1 MKTKRWKRVISSIMA
16 VMMCCTAFPG
26 TAYAAKQ
33 DLDQMVEGSFTVDG
47 CGKLK
52 ITDINGEEYM
62 VETGQTLTLESVP
75 GNTLRTE
82 AIPEDGFLVKRYTV
96 SHTNEEV
103 ELEENLDILNAESSY
118 RRDITVSDP
127 FTVQV
132 DFENKET
139 ERQNEVK
146 EENATEQ
153 TIKEEETVEEKQD
166 DITEESKEK
175 WIDLMALPELGTDIG
190 NQSLGET
197 LGTAEIV
204 DENTPS
210 LLASEGSICTIVKGV
225 EIPYMSWSTHMF
237 TVNSETGSYP
247 AYCMEPH
254 KSSPSGPATVSILD
268 NDTIKALLLCAY
280 EGPYPM
286 LSPDALVELGVP
298 LEEAKKSI
306 YCITHACVSY
316 VYCGSLQGVDPGP
329 AQDYV
334 NHIKTVQKWASEHP
348 DIMEQYTAYAAYSG
362 NKQDMCWLE
371 KTGVP
376 KGNISMQKVSSNPT
390 MTEGNGCYSLEGAVY
405 GVYDKDSNLITQM
418 TTNAEGK
425 AVSESIPYGTYWL
438 KEIEAPEGFALNPN
452 WSEAITLNAESA
464 VVTVTDIPQN
474 DPINVVLRKRDAD
487 TAEDNSQGSASLQN
501 AEFTVKYYKGY
512 YDSDPKAQG
521 IEAARSWV
529 LKTDEQGICKL
540 LDSYKVSGDAFYK
553 DSNGYETFPLGT
565 VTIQETKAPSGYLID
580 SQIFVRQIKGGGTIE
595 PVDVYNEVIVSEK
608 VIRGGVSIE
617 KWDFETKKK
626 VPQGSATLA
635 GAEFTITNQSAKAVI
650 VDGKSYEKG
659 KEIMTIKTDEEG
671 IASTKNDVLPY
682 GEYQISETK
691 APDGYLPEGENLTQ
705 NFSIR
710 KNRELV
716 ELNTE
721 KTAAQNK
728 VIRGGVKIEKW
739 DYELH
744 EKVPQGS
751 ATLEGAEF
759 TITNQS
765 KQPVIVEG
773 VSYPVGAVIMT
784 LVTDQEGVALTKN
797 NILPYGEY
805 QISETKAPVGYLPE
819 GENLTQK
826 FSIRENGKIVELNTE
841 DTAAQNQVKRGD
853 LQLVKAEDGTLHR
866 MAHVKFTITSK
877 TTGESHP
884 FVTDENGYYSTSS
897 SWNPHTQNTNRGEAS
912 EDGIWFGTSKPNDEH
927 GALIYDTYTIEE
939 QECEANKGHKLI
951 KFDVVIKRDNV
962 TVDLGTITDDLLPVV
977 SIHTTASVK
986 DTMGNDAYAV
996 DNVTIAD
1003 EVFYSNLTPGEE
1015 YTLKGMLMDKSTG
1028 KALLIEGKE
1037 ITSEKTF
1044 TASKETGTISVEF
1057 TFDARGLEG
1066 KEIVVFEK
1074 LYWKEAEIAA
1084 HEDIEDEDQTILFH
1098 NPEIKTTAYDKETSD
1113 HYSYAV
1119 DQVTI
1124 IDKVSHQDLIPGK
1137 EYTIKGTLMDK
1148 ETGETL
1154 LIGGKPVTAEKTF
1167 IAGKKDGSVEL
1178 EFTFDASG
1186 LKGKETVVFEKLFYE
1201 EKEIAVHEDLDD
1213 KNQTVKFQN
1222 PEIKTTASDKT
1233 TGTNE
1238 GIAQKE
1244 VTIVDKVEY
1253 NNLIPGKEYTVKG
1266 ILMDKET
1273 GKPLLIGGKKVT
1285 AEKTFTAKSEA
1296 GSIELEFTFDG
1307 STLGEKEI
1315 VVFEKL
1321 FYNGREIAA
1330 HEDIEDIGQT
1340 VTLHKEKTVTITS
1353 KKPGTTTSTSKPV
1366 KTGDASQIAL
1376 YVGLAVL
1383 AMAGILVSVILKKRK
1398 KPDIKRLPCKKEKK
1412 RKVKSEEFC

>member
-26 TAYAAKQ
+26 TAYAAKK
-33 DLDQMVEGSFTVDG
+33 DMDQMVEGSFTVDG

-82 AIPEDGFLVKRYTV
+82 AIPEDGSLVKRYTV

-153 TIKEEETVEEKQD
+153 TIKEEETLEEKQD
-166 DITEESKEK
+166 DIAEESKEK

-362 NKQDMCWLE
+362 NQQDMCWLE

-452 WSEAITLNAESA
+452 WSEAITLIAESA

-540 LDSYKVSGDAFYK
+540 LDSYKVSGDDFYK

-580 SQIFVRQIKGGGTIE
+580 SQIFVRQIKGEGTIE

-617 KWDFETKKK
+617 KWDFETKNK

-659 KEIMTIKTDEEG
+659 KEIMTIKSDEEG

-710 KNRELV
+710 KNGELV

-765 KQPVIVEG
+765 KQPVIVDG

-1074 LYWKEAEIAA
+1074 LYWKEAEIAS

-1098 NPEIKTTAYDKETSD
+1098 SPEIKTTAYDKETGD

-1124 IDKVSHQDLIPGK
+1124 IDKVSYQDLIPGK
-1137 EYTIKGTLMDK
+1137 EYTVKGTLMDK

-1154 LIGGKPVTAEKTF
+1154 LIGGKPVTAEKAF

-1244 VTIVDKVEY
+1244 VTIVDKVES
-1253 NNLIPGKEYTVKG
+1253 NNLIPDKEYTVKG

-1273 GKPLLIGGKKVT
+1273 GKPLLIDGKKVT

-1330 HEDIEDIGQT
+1330 HEDIEDMGQT

-1376 YVGLAVL
+1376 LYVGLAVL

-1398 KPDIKRLPCKKEKK
+1398 KPDIKRLPCKKEK
-1412 RKVKSEEFC
+1412 

>member
-26 TAYAAKQ
+26 TAYAAKK
-33 DLDQMVEGSFTVDG
+33 DMDQMVEGSFTVDG

-82 AIPEDGFLVKRYTV
+82 AIPEDGSLVKRYTV

-132 DFENKET
+132 NFENKET

-153 TIKEEETVEEKQD
+153 TIKEKETLEEKQD
-166 DITEESKEK
+166 DIAEESKEK

-362 NKQDMCWLE
+362 NQQDMCWLE

-540 LDSYKVSGDAFYK
+540 LDSYKVSGDDFYK

-580 SQIFVRQIKGGGTIE
+580 SQIFVRQIKGEGTIE

-617 KWDFETKKK
+617 KWDFETKNK

-635 GAEFTITNQSAKAVI
+635 GAEFAITNQSAKAVI

-659 KEIMTIKTDEEG
+659 KEIMTIKSDEEG
-671 IASTKNDVLPY
+671 IASTKNAVLPY

-710 KNRELV
+710 KNGELV

-765 KQPVIVEG
+765 KQPVIVDG
-773 VSYPVGAVIMT
+773 VSYPVGAIIMT

-1074 LYWKEAEIAA
+1074 LYWKEAEIAS

-1098 NPEIKTTAYDKETSD
+1098 SPEIKTTAYDKETGD

-1124 IDKVSHQDLIPGK
+1124 IDKVSYQDLIPGK
-1137 EYTIKGTLMDK
+1137 EYTVKGTLMDK

-1222 PEIKTTASDKT
+1222 PEIKTIASDKT

-1244 VTIVDKVEY
+1244 VTIVDKVES

-1273 GKPLLIGGKKVT
+1273 GKPLLIDGKKVT

-1330 HEDIEDIGQT
+1330 HEDIEDMGQT

-1376 YVGLAVL
+1376 LYVGLAVL

-1398 KPDIKRLPCKKEKK
+1398 KPDIKRLSCKKEK
-1412 RKVKSEEFC
+1412 

>member
-26 TAYAAKQ
+26 TAYAAKK
-33 DLDQMVEGSFTVDG
+33 DMNQMVEGSFTVDG

-82 AIPEDGFLVKRYTV
+82 AIPEDGSLVKRYTV

-153 TIKEEETVEEKQD
+153 TIKEEETLEEKQD
-166 DITEESKEK
+166 DIAEESKEK

-286 LSPDALVELGVP
+286 VSPDALVELGVP

-362 NKQDMCWLE
+362 NQQDMCWLE

-464 VVTVTDIPQN
+464 VVAVTDIPQN

-540 LDSYKVSGDAFYK
+540 LDSYKVSGDDFYK

-580 SQIFVRQIKGGGTIE
+580 SQIFVRQIKGEGTIE

-617 KWDFETKKK
+617 KWDFETKNK

-659 KEIMTIKTDEEG
+659 KEIMTIKTGEEG

-691 APDGYLPEGENLTQ
+691 APDGYLPAGENLTQ

-710 KNRELV
+710 KNGELV

-805 QISETKAPVGYLPE
+805 EISETKAPVGYLPE

-1098 NPEIKTTAYDKETSD
+1098 NPEIKTTAYDKETGD

-1137 EYTIKGTLMDK
+1137 EYTVKGTLMDK

-1273 GKPLLIGGKKVT
+1273 GKPLLIDGKKVT
-1285 AEKTFTAKSEA
+1285 TEKTFTAKSEA

-1330 HEDIEDIGQT
+1330 HEDIEDMGQT

-1398 KPDIKRLPCKKEKK
+1398 KPDIKRLPCKKEK
-1412 RKVKSEEFC
+1412 

>member
-26 TAYAAKQ
+26 TAYAAKK
-33 DLDQMVEGSFTVDG
+33 DMNQMVEGSFTVDG

-82 AIPEDGFLVKRYTV
+82 AIPEDGSLVKRYTV

-153 TIKEEETVEEKQD
+153 TIKEEETLEEKQD
-166 DITEESKEK
+166 DIAEESKEK

-204 DENTPS
+204 DENMPS

-362 NKQDMCWLE
+362 NQQDMCWLE

-540 LDSYKVSGDAFYK
+540 LDSYKVSGDDFYK

-580 SQIFVRQIKGGGTIE
+580 SQIFVRQIKGEGTIE

-617 KWDFETKKK
+617 KWDFETKNK

-659 KEIMTIKTDEEG
+659 KEIMTIKTGEEG

-691 APDGYLPEGENLTQ
+691 APDGYLPAGENLTQ

-710 KNRELV
+710 KNGELV

-805 QISETKAPVGYLPE
+805 EISETKAPVGYLPE

-897 SWNPHTQNTNRGEAS
+897 FWNPHTQNTNRGEAS

-1098 NPEIKTTAYDKETSD
+1098 NPEIKTTAYDKETGD

-1137 EYTIKGTLMDK
+1137 EYTVKGTLMDK

-1273 GKPLLIGGKKVT
+1273 GKPLLIDCKKVT
-1285 AEKTFTAKSEA
+1285 TEKTFTAKSEA

-1330 HEDIEDIGQT
+1330 HEDIEDMGQT

-1398 KPDIKRLPCKKEKK
+1398 KPDIKRLPCKKEK
-1412 RKVKSEEFC
+1412 

>member
-16 VMMCCTAFPG
+16 VMMCCTVFPG
-26 TAYAAKQ
+26 TAYAAKK
-33 DLDQMVEGSFTVDG
+33 DMDEMVEGSFTVDG

-82 AIPEDGFLVKRYTV
+82 AIPEDGSLVKRYTV

-153 TIKEEETVEEKQD
+153 TIKEEETLEEKQD
-166 DITEESKEK
+166 DIAEESKEK

-362 NKQDMCWLE
+362 NQQDMCWLE

-540 LDSYKVSGDAFYK
+540 LDSYKVSGDDFYK

-580 SQIFVRQIKGGGTIE
+580 SQIFVRQIKGEGTIE

-617 KWDFETKKK
+617 KWDFETKNK

-659 KEIMTIKTDEEG
+659 KKIMTIKSDEEG
-671 IASTKNDVLPY
+671 IASIKNAVLPY

-710 KNRELV
+710 KNGELV

-765 KQPVIVEG
+765 KQPVIVDG

-1074 LYWKEAEIAA
+1074 LYWKEAEIAS

-1098 NPEIKTTAYDKETSD
+1098 NPEIKTTAYDKETGD

-1137 EYTIKGTLMDK
+1137 EYTVKGTLMDK

-1273 GKPLLIGGKKVT
+1273 GKPLLIDGKKVT
-1285 AEKTFTAKSEA
+1285 TEKTFTAKSEA

-1330 HEDIEDIGQT
+1330 HEDIEDMGQT

-1398 KPDIKRLPCKKEKK
+1398 KPDIKRLPCKKEK
-1412 RKVKSEEFC
+1412 

>member
-26 TAYAAKQ
+26 TAYAAKK
-33 DLDQMVEGSFTVDG
+33 DMDQMVEGSFTVDG

-82 AIPEDGFLVKRYTV
+82 AIPEDGSLVKRYTV

-153 TIKEEETVEEKQD
+153 TIKEEETLEEKQD
-166 DITEESKEK
+166 DIAEESKEK

-362 NKQDMCWLE
+362 NQQDMCWLE

-540 LDSYKVSGDAFYK
+540 LDSYKVSGDDFYK

-580 SQIFVRQIKGGGTIE
+580 SQIFVRQIKGEGTIE

-617 KWDFETKKK
+617 KWDFETKNK

-659 KEIMTIKTDEEG
+659 KEIMTIKSDEEG

-710 KNRELV
+710 KNGELV

-721 KTAAQNK
+721 KTATQNK

-765 KQPVIVEG
+765 KQPVIVDG

-1074 LYWKEAEIAA
+1074 LYWKEAEIAS

-1098 NPEIKTTAYDKETSD
+1098 SPEIKTTAYDKETGD

-1124 IDKVSHQDLIPGK
+1124 IDKVSYQDLIPGK
-1137 EYTIKGTLMDK
+1137 EYTVKGTLMDK

-1244 VTIVDKVEY
+1244 VTIVDKVES

-1273 GKPLLIGGKKVT
+1273 GKPLLIDGKKVT

-1330 HEDIEDIGQT
+1330 HEDIEDMGQT

-1376 YVGLAVL
+1376 LYVGLAVL

-1398 KPDIKRLPCKKEKK
+1398 KPDIKRLPCKKEK
-1412 RKVKSEEFC
+1412 

>member
-26 TAYAAKQ
+26 TAYAAKK
-33 DLDQMVEGSFTVDG
+33 DMDQMVEGSFTVDG

-75 GNTLRTE
+75 ENTLRTE
-82 AIPEDGFLVKRYTV
+82 AIPEDGSLVKRYTV

-153 TIKEEETVEEKQD
+153 TVKEEETLEEKQD
-166 DITEESKEK
+166 DIAEESKEK

-362 NKQDMCWLE
+362 NQQDMCWLE

-540 LDSYKVSGDAFYK
+540 LDSYKVSGDDFYK

-580 SQIFVRQIKGGGTIE
+580 SQIFVRQIKGEGTIE

-617 KWDFETKKK
+617 KWDFETKNK
-626 VPQGSATLA
+626 VPQGSATLD

-659 KEIMTIKTDEEG
+659 KEIMTIKSDEEG
-671 IASTKNDVLPY
+671 IASIKNAVLPY

-710 KNRELV
+710 KNGELV

-728 VIRGGVKIEKW
+728 IIRGGVKIEKW

-765 KQPVIVEG
+765 KQPVIVDG

-1074 LYWKEAEIAA
+1074 LYWKEAEIAS

-1098 NPEIKTTAYDKETSD
+1098 SPEIKTTAYDKETGD

-1137 EYTIKGTLMDK
+1137 EYTVKGTLMDK

-1273 GKPLLIGGKKVT
+1273 GKPLLIDGKKVT

-1330 HEDIEDIGQT
+1330 HEDIEDMGQT

-1398 KPDIKRLPCKKEKK
+1398 KPDIKRLPCKKEK
-1412 RKVKSEEFC
+1412 

>member
-16 VMMCCTAFPG
+16 VMMCCTACPG

-153 TIKEEETVEEKQD
+153 TIKEEETLEEKQD

-1137 EYTIKGTLMDK
+1137 EYTVKGTLMDK

-1273 GKPLLIGGKKVT
+1273 GKPLLIDGKKVT

-1330 HEDIEDIGQT
+1330 HEDIEDMGQT

-1398 KPDIKRLPCKKEKK
+1398 KPDIKRLSCKKEK
-1412 RKVKSEEFC
+1412 

>member
-26 TAYAAKQ
+26 TAYAAKK
-33 DLDQMVEGSFTVDG
+33 DMDQMVEGSFTVDG

-82 AIPEDGFLVKRYTV
+82 AIPEDGSLVKRYTV

-132 DFENKET
+132 NFENKET

-153 TIKEEETVEEKQD
+153 TIKEKETLEEKQD
-166 DITEESKEK
+166 DIAEESKEK

-362 NKQDMCWLE
+362 NQQDMCWLE

-540 LDSYKVSGDAFYK
+540 LDSYKVSGDDFYK

-580 SQIFVRQIKGGGTIE
+580 SQIFVRQIKGEGTIE

-617 KWDFETKKK
+617 KWDFETKNK

-659 KEIMTIKTDEEG
+659 KEIMTIKSDEEG
-671 IASTKNDVLPY
+671 IASTKNAVLPY

-710 KNRELV
+710 KNGELV

-765 KQPVIVEG
+765 KQPVIVDG

-784 LVTDQEGVALTKN
+784 LVTDQEGVVLTKN

-826 FSIRENGKIVELNTE
+826 FSIRENGKIVELDTE

-1074 LYWKEAEIAA
+1074 LYWKEAEIAS

-1098 NPEIKTTAYDKETSD
+1098 SPEIKTTAYDKETGD

-1124 IDKVSHQDLIPGK
+1124 IDKVSYQDLIPGK
-1137 EYTIKGTLMDK
+1137 EYTVKGTLMDK

-1244 VTIVDKVEY
+1244 VTIVDKVES

-1273 GKPLLIGGKKVT
+1273 GKPLLIDGKKVT

-1330 HEDIEDIGQT
+1330 HEDIEDMGQT

-1398 KPDIKRLPCKKEKK
+1398 KPDIKRLPCKKEK
-1412 RKVKSEEFC
+1412 

>member
-26 TAYAAKQ
+26 TAYAAKK
-33 DLDQMVEGSFTVDG
+33 DMNQMVEGSFTVDG

-82 AIPEDGFLVKRYTV
+82 AIPEDGSLVKRYTV

-153 TIKEEETVEEKQD
+153 TIKEEETLEEKQD
-166 DITEESKEK
+166 DIAEESKEK

-362 NKQDMCWLE
+362 NQQDMCWLE

-540 LDSYKVSGDAFYK
+540 LDSYKVSGDDFYK

-580 SQIFVRQIKGGGTIE
+580 SQIFVRQIKGEGTIE

-617 KWDFETKKK
+617 KWDFETKNK

-659 KEIMTIKTDEEG
+659 KEIMTIKTGEEG

-691 APDGYLPEGENLTQ
+691 APDGYLPVGENLTQ

-710 KNRELV
+710 KNGELV

-805 QISETKAPVGYLPE
+805 EISETKAPVGYLPE

-1098 NPEIKTTAYDKETSD
+1098 NPEIKTTAYDKETGD

-1137 EYTIKGTLMDK
+1137 EYTVKGTLMDK

-1273 GKPLLIGGKKVT
+1273 GKPLLIDGKKVT
-1285 AEKTFTAKSEA
+1285 TEKTFTAKSEA

-1330 HEDIEDIGQT
+1330 HEDIEDMGQT

-1398 KPDIKRLPCKKEKK
+1398 KPDIKRLPCKKEK
-1412 RKVKSEEFC
+1412 

>member
-26 TAYAAKQ
+26 TAYAAKK
-33 DLDQMVEGSFTVDG
+33 DMDQMVEGSFTVDG

-75 GNTLRTE
+75 ENTLRTE
-82 AIPEDGFLVKRYTV
+82 AIPEDGSLVKRYTV

-153 TIKEEETVEEKQD
+153 TVKEEETLEEKQD
-166 DITEESKEK
+166 DIAEESKEK

-362 NKQDMCWLE
+362 NQQDMCWLE

-540 LDSYKVSGDAFYK
+540 LDSYKVSGDDFYK

-580 SQIFVRQIKGGGTIE
+580 SQIFVRQIKGEGTIE

-617 KWDFETKKK
+617 KWDFETKNK

-659 KEIMTIKTDEEG
+659 KEIMTIKSDEEG
-671 IASTKNDVLPY
+671 IASIKNAVLPY

-710 KNRELV
+710 KNGELV

-765 KQPVIVEG
+765 KQPVIVDG

-1074 LYWKEAEIAA
+1074 LYWKEAEIAS

-1098 NPEIKTTAYDKETSD
+1098 SPEIKTTAYDKETGD

-1124 IDKVSHQDLIPGK
+1124 IDKVSYQDLIPGK
-1137 EYTIKGTLMDK
+1137 EYTVKGTLMDK

-1233 TGTNE
+1233 IGTNE

-1273 GKPLLIGGKKVT
+1273 GKPLLIDGKKVT

-1330 HEDIEDIGQT
+1330 HEDIEDMGQT

-1398 KPDIKRLPCKKEKK
+1398 KPDIKRLPCKKEK
-1412 RKVKSEEFC
+1412 

>member
-16 VMMCCTAFPG
+16 VMMCCTSFPG
-26 TAYAAKQ
+26 TAYAAKK
-33 DLDQMVEGSFTVDG
+33 DMNQMVEGSFTVDG

-82 AIPEDGFLVKRYTV
+82 AIPEDGSLVKRYTV

-153 TIKEEETVEEKQD
+153 TIKEEETLEEKQD
-166 DITEESKEK
+166 DIAEESKEK

-362 NKQDMCWLE
+362 NQQDMCWLE

-540 LDSYKVSGDAFYK
+540 LDSYKVSGDDFYK

-580 SQIFVRQIKGGGTIE
+580 SQIFVRQIKGEGTIE

-617 KWDFETKKK
+617 KWDFETKNK

-659 KEIMTIKTDEEG
+659 KEIMTIKTGEEG

-691 APDGYLPEGENLTQ
+691 APDGYLPAGENLTQ

-710 KNRELV
+710 KNGELV

-805 QISETKAPVGYLPE
+805 EISETKAPVGYLPE

-1098 NPEIKTTAYDKETSD
+1098 NPEIKTTAYDKETGD

-1137 EYTIKGTLMDK
+1137 EYTVKGTLMDK

-1273 GKPLLIGGKKVT
+1273 GKPLLIDGKKVT
-1285 AEKTFTAKSEA
+1285 TEKTFTAKSEA

-1330 HEDIEDIGQT
+1330 HEDIEDMGQT

-1398 KPDIKRLPCKKEKK
+1398 KPDIKRLPCKKEK
-1412 RKVKSEEFC
+1412 

>member
-16 VMMCCTAFPG
+16 AMMCCTAFPG

-33 DLDQMVEGSFTVDG
+33 DMDQMVEGSFTVDG

-52 ITDINGEEYM
+52 ITDINGEEYV

-82 AIPEDGFLVKRYTV
+82 AIPEDGSLVKRYTV

-153 TIKEEETVEEKQD
+153 TIKEEETLEEKQD
-166 DITEESKEK
+166 EIAEESKEK

-190 NQSLGET
+190 NQSLGDA
-197 LGTAEIV
+197 LGTVEIV

-210 LLASEGSICTIVKGV
+210 FLASEGSICTIVKGV

-254 KSSPSGPATVSILD
+254 KSSPSGPATVSILE

-298 LEEAKKSI
+298 LEEAKKAI

-334 NHIKTVQKWASEHP
+334 NHIKTVQKWASENP

-362 NKQDMCWLE
+362 NQQDMCWLE

-425 AVSESIPYGTYWL
+425 AVSESIPYGTYWV
-438 KEIEAPEGFALNPN
+438 KEMEAPKGFALNPN
-452 WSEAITLNAESA
+452 WSEAITLNMESVA
-464 VVTVTDIPQN
+464 ITVADIPQN
-474 DPINVVLRKRDAD
+474 DPINVVLRKQDAD
-487 TAEDNSQGSASLQN
+487 AADNSSQGSASLQG

-540 LDSYKVSGDAFYK
+540 LDSYKVSGDDFYK

-580 SQIFVRQIKGGGTIE
+580 SQIFVRLIKGEGTIE

-617 KWDFETKKK
+617 KWDFETKNK

-671 IASTKNDVLPY
+671 IASTKNNVLPY

-710 KNRELV
+710 KNGELV
-716 ELNTE
+716 EMNTE

-765 KQPVIVEG
+765 KQPVIVDG

-897 SWNPHTQNTNRGEAS
+897 SWNPHTQNTNRGEDS

-962 TVDLGTITDDLLPVV
+962 TVDLGTITDALLPVV
-977 SIHTTASVK
+977 SIHTTASAK

-996 DNVTIAD
+996 DNVTITD

-1028 KALLIEGKE
+1028 KAFLIEGKE

-1074 LYWKEAEIAA
+1074 LYWKEAEIAS

-1098 NPEIKTTAYDKETSD
+1098 NPEIKTTAYDKETDD

-1124 IDKVSHQDLIPGK
+1124 IDKVSYQNLIPGK
-1137 EYTIKGTLMDK
+1137 EYTVKGTLMDK

-1167 IAGKKDGSVEL
+1167 LAGKKDGSVEL

-1273 GKPLLIGGKKVT
+1273 GKPLLIDGKKVT

-1330 HEDIEDIGQT
+1330 HEDIEDMGQT

-1398 KPDIKRLPCKKEKK
+1398 KPDIKRLPCKKEK
-1412 RKVKSEEFC
+1412 

>member
-26 TAYAAKQ
+26 TAYAAKK
-33 DLDQMVEGSFTVDG
+33 DMNQMVEGSFTVDG

-82 AIPEDGFLVKRYTV
+82 AIPEDGSLVKRYTV

-153 TIKEEETVEEKQD
+153 TIKEEETLEEKQD
-166 DITEESKEK
+166 DIAEESKEK

-362 NKQDMCWLE
+362 NQQDMCWLE

-512 YDSDPKAQG
+512 YDSEPKAQG

-540 LDSYKVSGDAFYK
+540 LDSYKVSGDDFYK

-580 SQIFVRQIKGGGTIE
+580 SQIFVRQIKGEGTIE

-617 KWDFETKKK
+617 KWDFETKNK

-659 KEIMTIKTDEEG
+659 KEIMTIKTGEEG

-691 APDGYLPEGENLTQ
+691 APDGYLPAGENLTQ

-710 KNRELV
+710 KNGELV

-805 QISETKAPVGYLPE
+805 EISETKAPVGYLPE

-1098 NPEIKTTAYDKETSD
+1098 NPEIKTTAYDKETGD

-1137 EYTIKGTLMDK
+1137 EYTVKGTLMDK

-1273 GKPLLIGGKKVT
+1273 GKPLLIDGKKVT
-1285 AEKTFTAKSEA
+1285 TEKTFTAKSEA

-1330 HEDIEDIGQT
+1330 HEDIEDMGQT

-1398 KPDIKRLPCKKEKK
+1398 KPDIKRLPCKKEK
-1412 RKVKSEEFC
+1412 

>member
-26 TAYAAKQ
+26 TAYAAKK
-33 DLDQMVEGSFTVDG
+33 DMDQMVEGSFTVDG

-82 AIPEDGFLVKRYTV
+82 AIPEDGSLVKRYTV

-132 DFENKET
+132 NFENKET

-153 TIKEEETVEEKQD
+153 TIKEKETLEEKQD
-166 DITEESKEK
+166 DIAEESKEK

-362 NKQDMCWLE
+362 NQQDMCWLE

-540 LDSYKVSGDAFYK
+540 LDSYKVSGDDFYK

-580 SQIFVRQIKGGGTIE
+580 SQIFVRQIKGEGTIE

-617 KWDFETKKK
+617 KWDFETKNK

-659 KEIMTIKTDEEG
+659 KEIMTIKSDEEG
-671 IASTKNDVLPY
+671 IASTKNAVLPY

-710 KNRELV
+710 KNGELV

-765 KQPVIVEG
+765 KQPVIVDG

-1074 LYWKEAEIAA
+1074 LYWKEAEIAS

-1098 NPEIKTTAYDKETSD
+1098 SPEIKTTAYDKETGD

-1124 IDKVSHQDLIPGK
+1124 IDKVSYQDLIPGK
-1137 EYTIKGTLMDK
+1137 EYTVKGTLMDK

-1273 GKPLLIGGKKVT
+1273 GKPLLIDGKKVT

-1330 HEDIEDIGQT
+1330 HEDIEHMGQT
-1340 VTLHKEKTVTITS
+1340 VTLNKEKTVTITS

-1398 KPDIKRLPCKKEKK
+1398 KPDIKRLSCKKEK
-1412 RKVKSEEFC
+1412 

>member
-26 TAYAAKQ
+26 TAYAAKK
-33 DLDQMVEGSFTVDG
+33 DMDQMVEGSFTVDG

-82 AIPEDGFLVKRYTV
+82 AIPEDGSLVKRYTV

-153 TIKEEETVEEKQD
+153 TIKEEETLEEKQD
-166 DITEESKEK
+166 DIAEESKEK

-362 NKQDMCWLE
+362 NQQDMCWLE

-540 LDSYKVSGDAFYK
+540 LDSYKVSGDDFYK

-580 SQIFVRQIKGGGTIE
+580 SQIFVRQIKGEGTIE

-617 KWDFETKKK
+617 KWDFETKNK

-659 KEIMTIKTDEEG
+659 KEIMTIKSDEEG

-710 KNRELV
+710 KNGELV

-765 KQPVIVEG
+765 KQPVIVDG

-866 MAHVKFTITSK
+866 MVHVKFTITSK

-1074 LYWKEAEIAA
+1074 LYWKEAEIAS

-1098 NPEIKTTAYDKETSD
+1098 SPEIKTTAYDKETGD

-1124 IDKVSHQDLIPGK
+1124 IDKVSYQDLIPGK
-1137 EYTIKGTLMDK
+1137 EYTVKGTLMDK

-1244 VTIVDKVEY
+1244 VTIVDKVES

-1273 GKPLLIGGKKVT
+1273 GKPLLIDGKKVT

-1330 HEDIEDIGQT
+1330 HEDIEDMGQT

-1376 YVGLAVL
+1376 LYVGLAVL

-1398 KPDIKRLPCKKEKK
+1398 KPDIKRLPCKKEK
-1412 RKVKSEEFC
+1412 

>member
-26 TAYAAKQ
+26 TAYAAKK
-33 DLDQMVEGSFTVDG
+33 DMDQMVEGSFTVDG

-82 AIPEDGFLVKRYTV
+82 AIPEDGSLVKRYTV

-153 TIKEEETVEEKQD
+153 TIKEEETLEEKQD
-166 DITEESKEK
+166 DIAEESKEK

-306 YCITHACVSY
+306 YCITH
-316 VYCGSLQGVDPGP
+316 
-329 AQDYV
+329 
-334 NHIKTVQKWASEHP
+334 TV
-348 DIMEQYTAYAAYSG
+348 
-362 NKQDMCWLE
+362 
-371 KTGVP
+371 
-376 KGNISMQKVSSNPT
+376 
-390 MTEGNGCYSLEGAVY
+390 
-405 GVYDKDSNLITQM
+405 
-418 TTNAEGK
+418 
-425 AVSESIPYGTYWL
+425 
-438 KEIEAPEGFALNPN
+438 
-452 WSEAITLNAESA
+452 
-464 VVTVTDIPQN
+464 
-474 DPINVVLRKRDAD
+474 
-487 TAEDNSQGSASLQN
+487 
-501 AEFTVKYYKGY
+501 
-512 YDSDPKAQG
+512 
-521 IEAARSWV
+521 
-529 LKTDEQGICKL
+529 
-540 LDSYKVSGDAFYK
+540 
-553 DSNGYETFPLGT
+553 
-565 VTIQETKAPSGYLID
+565 
-580 SQIFVRQIKGGGTIE
+580 
-595 PVDVYNEVIVSEK
+595 
-608 VIRGGVSIE
+608 
-617 KWDFETKKK
+617 
-626 VPQGSATLA
+626 
-635 GAEFTITNQSAKAVI
+635 
-650 VDGKSYEKG
+650 
-659 KEIMTIKTDEEG
+659 
-671 IASTKNDVLPY
+671 
-682 GEYQISETK
+682 
-691 APDGYLPEGENLTQ
+691 
-705 NFSIR
+705 
-710 KNRELV
+710 
-716 ELNTE
+716 
-721 KTAAQNK
+721 
-728 VIRGGVKIEKW
+728 
-739 DYELH
+739 
-744 EKVPQGS
+744 
-751 ATLEGAEF
+751 
-759 TITNQS
+759 
-765 KQPVIVEG
+765 
-773 VSYPVGAVIMT
+773 
-784 LVTDQEGVALTKN
+784 
-797 NILPYGEY
+797 
-805 QISETKAPVGYLPE
+805 
-819 GENLTQK
+819 
-826 FSIRENGKIVELNTE
+826 
-841 DTAAQNQVKRGD
+841 
-853 LQLVKAEDGTLHR
+853 
-866 MAHVKFTITSK
+866 
-877 TTGESHP
+877 
-884 FVTDENGYYSTSS
+884 
-897 SWNPHTQNTNRGEAS
+897 
-912 EDGIWFGTSKPNDEH
+912 
-927 GALIYDTYTIEE
+927 
-939 QECEANKGHKLI
+939 
-951 KFDVVIKRDNV
+951 
-962 TVDLGTITDDLLPVV
+962 
-977 SIHTTASVK
+977 
-986 DTMGNDAYAV
+986 
-996 DNVTIAD
+996 
-1003 EVFYSNLTPGEE
+1003 
-1015 YTLKGMLMDKSTG
+1015 
-1028 KALLIEGKE
+1028 
-1037 ITSEKTF
+1037 
-1044 TASKETGTISVEF
+1044 
-1057 TFDARGLEG
+1057 
-1066 KEIVVFEK
+1066 
-1074 LYWKEAEIAA
+1074 
-1084 HEDIEDEDQTILFH
+1084 
-1098 NPEIKTTAYDKETSD
+1098 
-1113 HYSYAV
+1113 
-1119 DQVTI
+1119 
-1124 IDKVSHQDLIPGK
+1124 
-1137 EYTIKGTLMDK
+1137 KGTLMDK

-1167 IAGKKDGSVEL
+1167 LAGKKDGSVEL

-1238 GIAQKE
+1238 GIVQKE

-1273 GKPLLIGGKKVT
+1273 GKPLLIDGKKVT

-1330 HEDIEDIGQT
+1330 HEDIQVANTIEDLTYGSVIKFFDEGYSSKKGHQGLG
-1340 VTLHKEKTVTITS
+1340 LHK
-1353 KKPGTTTSTSKPV
+1353 
-1366 KTGDASQIAL
+1366 IAE
-1376 YVGLAVL
+1376 YGQRYHFEPRVL
-1383 AMAGILVSVILKKRK
+1383 KINFEERDCLVMIIDL
-1398 KPDIKRLPCKKEKK
+1398 
-1412 RKVKSEEFC
+1412 

>member
-16 VMMCCTAFPG
+16 VMMCCTVFPG
-26 TAYAAKQ
+26 TAYAAKK
-33 DLDQMVEGSFTVDG
+33 DMDEMVEGSFTVDG

-82 AIPEDGFLVKRYTV
+82 AIPEDGSLVKRYTV

-153 TIKEEETVEEKQD
+153 TIKEEETLEEKQD
-166 DITEESKEK
+166 DIAEESKEK

-362 NKQDMCWLE
+362 NQQDMCWLE

-501 AEFTVKYYKGY
+501 AEFTVKYYKGH

-540 LDSYKVSGDAFYK
+540 LDSYKVSGDDFYK

-580 SQIFVRQIKGGGTIE
+580 SQIFVRQIKGEGTIE
-595 PVDVYNEVIVSEK
+595 PVDVYNEVIVSE
-608 VIRGGVSIE
+608 
-617 KWDFETKKK
+617 
-626 VPQGSATLA
+626 
-635 GAEFTITNQSAKAVI
+635 
-650 VDGKSYEKG
+650 
-659 KEIMTIKTDEEG
+659 
-671 IASTKNDVLPY
+671 
-682 GEYQISETK
+682 
-691 APDGYLPEGENLTQ
+691 
-705 NFSIR
+705 
-710 KNRELV
+710 
-716 ELNTE
+716 
-721 KTAAQNK
+721 K

-765 KQPVIVEG
+765 KQPVIVDG

-1074 LYWKEAEIAA
+1074 LYWKEAEIAS

-1098 NPEIKTTAYDKETSD
+1098 SPEIKTTAYDKETGD

-1124 IDKVSHQDLIPGK
+1124 IDKVSYQDLIPGK
-1137 EYTIKGTLMDK
+1137 EYTVKGTLMDK

-1244 VTIVDKVEY
+1244 VTIVDKVES

-1273 GKPLLIGGKKVT
+1273 GKPLLIDGKKVT

-1330 HEDIEDIGQT
+1330 HEDIEDMGQT

-1398 KPDIKRLPCKKEKK
+1398 KPDIKRLPCKKEK
-1412 RKVKSEEFC
+1412 

>member
-26 TAYAAKQ
+26 TAYAAKK
-33 DLDQMVEGSFTVDG
+33 DMNQMVEGSFTVDG

-82 AIPEDGFLVKRYTV
+82 AIPEDGSLVKRYTV

-153 TIKEEETVEEKQD
+153 TIKEEETLEEKQD
-166 DITEESKEK
+166 DIAEESKEK

-362 NKQDMCWLE
+362 NQQDMCWLE

-540 LDSYKVSGDAFYK
+540 LDSYKVSGDDFYK

-580 SQIFVRQIKGGGTIE
+580 SQIFVRQIKGEGTIE

-617 KWDFETKKK
+617 KWDFETKNK

-659 KEIMTIKTDEEG
+659 KEIMTIKTGEEG

-691 APDGYLPEGENLTQ
+691 APDGYLPAGENLTQ

-710 KNRELV
+710 KNGELV

-805 QISETKAPVGYLPE
+805 EISETKAPVGYLPE

-1098 NPEIKTTAYDKETSD
+1098 NPEIKTTAYDKETGD

-1137 EYTIKGTLMDK
+1137 EYTVKGTLMDK

-1167 IAGKKDGSVEL
+1167 ISGKKDGSVEL

-1273 GKPLLIGGKKVT
+1273 GKPLLIDGKKVT
-1285 AEKTFTAKSEA
+1285 TEKTFTAKSEA

-1330 HEDIEDIGQT
+1330 HEDIEDMGQT

-1398 KPDIKRLPCKKEKK
+1398 KPDIKRLPCKKEK
-1412 RKVKSEEFC
+1412 

>member
-26 TAYAAKQ
+26 TAYAAKK
-33 DLDQMVEGSFTVDG
+33 DMNQMVEGSFTVDG

-82 AIPEDGFLVKRYTV
+82 AIPEDGSLVKRYTV

-153 TIKEEETVEEKQD
+153 TIKEEETLEEKQD
-166 DITEESKEK
+166 DIAEESKEK

-362 NKQDMCWLE
+362 NQQDMCWLE

-540 LDSYKVSGDAFYK
+540 LDSYKVSGDDFYK

-580 SQIFVRQIKGGGTIE
+580 SQIFVRQIKGEGTIE

-617 KWDFETKKK
+617 KWDFETKNK

-659 KEIMTIKTDEEG
+659 KEIMTIKSDEEG
-671 IASTKNDVLPY
+671 IASTKNAVLPY

-691 APDGYLPEGENLTQ
+691 APDGYLPVGENLTQ

-710 KNRELV
+710 KNGELV

-805 QISETKAPVGYLPE
+805 EISETKAPVGYLPE

-1098 NPEIKTTAYDKETSD
+1098 NPEIKTTAYDKETGD

-1137 EYTIKGTLMDK
+1137 EYTVKGTLMDK

-1273 GKPLLIGGKKVT
+1273 GKPLLIDGKKVT
-1285 AEKTFTAKSEA
+1285 TEKTFTAKSEA

-1330 HEDIEDIGQT
+1330 HEDIEDMGQT

-1398 KPDIKRLPCKKEKK
+1398 KPDIKRLPCKKEK
-1412 RKVKSEEFC
+1412 

>member
-26 TAYAAKQ
+26 TAYAAKK
-33 DLDQMVEGSFTVDG
+33 DMDEMVEGSFTVDG

-82 AIPEDGFLVKRYTV
+82 AIPEDGSLVKRYTV

-153 TIKEEETVEEKQD
+153 TVKEEETLEEKQD
-166 DITEESKEK
+166 DIAEESKEK

-362 NKQDMCWLE
+362 NQQDMCWLE

-540 LDSYKVSGDAFYK
+540 LDSYKVSGDDFYK

-580 SQIFVRQIKGGGTIE
+580 SQIFVRQIKGEGTIE

-617 KWDFETKKK
+617 KWDFETKNK

-659 KEIMTIKTDEEG
+659 KEIMTIKSDEEG
-671 IASTKNDVLPY
+671 IASIKNAVLPY

-710 KNRELV
+710 KNGELV

-765 KQPVIVEG
+765 KQPVIVDG

-1098 NPEIKTTAYDKETSD
+1098 NPEIKTTAYDKETGD

-1137 EYTIKGTLMDK
+1137 EYTVKGTLMDK

-1266 ILMDKET
+1266 ILMDRET
-1273 GKPLLIGGKKVT
+1273 GKPLLIDGKKVT
-1285 AEKTFTAKSEA
+1285 TEKTFTAKSEA

-1330 HEDIEDIGQT
+1330 HEDIEDMGQT

-1398 KPDIKRLPCKKEKK
+1398 KPDIKRLPCKKEK
-1412 RKVKSEEFC
+1412 

>member
-26 TAYAAKQ
+26 TAYAAKK
-33 DLDQMVEGSFTVDG
+33 DMDQMVEGSFTVDG

-75 GNTLRTE
+75 ENTLRTE
-82 AIPEDGFLVKRYTV
+82 AIPEDGSLVKRYTV

-153 TIKEEETVEEKQD
+153 TVKEEETLEEKQD
-166 DITEESKEK
+166 DIAEESKEK

-362 NKQDMCWLE
+362 NQQDMCWLE

-474 DPINVVLRKRDAD
+474 DPINVVLQKRDAD

-501 AEFTVKYYKGY
+501 TEFTVKYYKGY

-521 IEAARSWV
+521 IEAARSWI
-529 LKTDEQGICKL
+529 LKTDGQGICKL
-540 LDSYKVSGDAFYK
+540 LDSYKVSGDDFYK

-580 SQIFVRQIKGGGTIE
+580 SQIFVRLIKGEGTIE

-617 KWDFETKKK
+617 KWDFETKNK

-710 KNRELV
+710 KNGELV

-805 QISETKAPVGYLPE
+805 EISETKAPVGYLPE

-1074 LYWKEAEIAA
+1074 LYWKEAEIAS

-1098 NPEIKTTAYDKETSD
+1098 NPEIKTTAYDKETGN

-1124 IDKVSHQDLIPGK
+1124 IDKVSYQDLIPGK
-1137 EYTIKGTLMDK
+1137 EYTVKGTLMDK

-1154 LIGGKPVTAEKTF
+1154 LIGGKPVAAEKTF

-1222 PEIKTTASDKT
+1222 PEIKTTALDKT

-1273 GKPLLIGGKKVT
+1273 GKPLLIDGKKVT

-1307 STLGEKEI
+1307 STLGEKGI

-1330 HEDIEDIGQT
+1330 HEDIEDMGQT
-1340 VTLHKEKTVTITS
+1340 VTMHKEKTVTITS

-1398 KPDIKRLPCKKEKK
+1398 KPDIKRLPCKKEK
-1412 RKVKSEEFC
+1412 

>member
-26 TAYAAKQ
+26 TAYAAKK
-33 DLDQMVEGSFTVDG
+33 DMNQMVEGSFTVDG

-82 AIPEDGFLVKRYTV
+82 AIPEDGSLVKRYTV

-153 TIKEEETVEEKQD
+153 TIKEEETLEEKQD
-166 DITEESKEK
+166 DIAEESKEK

-286 LSPDALVELGVP
+286 VSPDALVELGVP

-362 NKQDMCWLE
+362 NQQDMCWLE

-487 TAEDNSQGSASLQN
+487 TAEDNSQGSSSLQN

-540 LDSYKVSGDAFYK
+540 LDSYKVSGDDFYK

-580 SQIFVRQIKGGGTIE
+580 SQIFVRQIKGEGTIE

-617 KWDFETKKK
+617 KWDFETKNK

-659 KEIMTIKTDEEG
+659 KEIMTIKTGEEG

-691 APDGYLPEGENLTQ
+691 APDGYLPAGENLTQ

-710 KNRELV
+710 KNGELV

-805 QISETKAPVGYLPE
+805 EISETKAPVGYLPE

-1098 NPEIKTTAYDKETSD
+1098 NPEIKTTAYDKETGD

-1137 EYTIKGTLMDK
+1137 EYTVKGTLMDK

-1273 GKPLLIGGKKVT
+1273 GKPLLIDGKKVT
-1285 AEKTFTAKSEA
+1285 TEKTFTAKSEA

-1330 HEDIEDIGQT
+1330 HEDIEDMGQT

-1398 KPDIKRLPCKKEKK
+1398 KPDIKRLPCKKEK
-1412 RKVKSEEFC
+1412 

>member
-26 TAYAAKQ
+26 TAYAAKK
-33 DLDQMVEGSFTVDG
+33 DMDQMVEGSFTVDG

-82 AIPEDGFLVKRYTV
+82 AIPEDGSLVKRYTV

-153 TIKEEETVEEKQD
+153 TIKEEETLEEKQD
-166 DITEESKEK
+166 DIVEKSKEK

-329 AQDYV
+329 AQDFV

-362 NKQDMCWLE
+362 NQQDMCWLE

-540 LDSYKVSGDAFYK
+540 LDSYKVSGDDFYK

-580 SQIFVRQIKGGGTIE
+580 SQIFVRQIKGEGTIE

-617 KWDFETKKK
+617 KWDFETKNK

-659 KEIMTIKTDEEG
+659 KEIMTIKSDEEG
-671 IASTKNDVLPY
+671 IASIKNAVLPY

-710 KNRELV
+710 KNGELV

-765 KQPVIVEG
+765 KQPVIVDG

-1098 NPEIKTTAYDKETSD
+1098 NPEIKTTAYDKETGD

-1137 EYTIKGTLMDK
+1137 EYTVKGTLMDK

-1273 GKPLLIGGKKVT
+1273 GKPLLIDGKKVT
-1285 AEKTFTAKSEA
+1285 TEKTFTAKSEA

-1330 HEDIEDIGQT
+1330 HEDIEDMGQT

-1398 KPDIKRLPCKKEKK
+1398 KPDIKRLPCKKEK
-1412 RKVKSEEFC
+1412 

>member
-26 TAYAAKQ
+26 TAYAAKK
-33 DLDQMVEGSFTVDG
+33 DMDQMVEGSFTVDG

-82 AIPEDGFLVKRYTV
+82 AIPEDGSLVKRYTV

-153 TIKEEETVEEKQD
+153 TIKEEETLEEKQD
-166 DITEESKEK
+166 DIAEESKEK

-298 LEEAKKSI
+298 LEEAKKYI

-362 NKQDMCWLE
+362 NQQDMCWLE

-540 LDSYKVSGDAFYK
+540 LDSYKVSGDDFYK

-580 SQIFVRQIKGGGTIE
+580 SQIFVRQIKGEGTIE

-617 KWDFETKKK
+617 KWDFETKNK

-659 KEIMTIKTDEEG
+659 KEIMTIKSDEEG

-710 KNRELV
+710 KNGELV

-765 KQPVIVEG
+765 KQPVIVDG

-1074 LYWKEAEIAA
+1074 LYWKEAEIAS

-1098 NPEIKTTAYDKETSD
+1098 SPEIKTTAYDKETGD

-1124 IDKVSHQDLIPGK
+1124 IDKVSYQDLIPGK
-1137 EYTIKGTLMDK
+1137 EYTVKGTLMDK

-1244 VTIVDKVEY
+1244 VTIVDKVES

-1273 GKPLLIGGKKVT
+1273 GKPLLIDGKKVT

-1330 HEDIEDIGQT
+1330 HEDIEDMGQT

-1376 YVGLAVL
+1376 LYVGLAVL

-1398 KPDIKRLPCKKEKK
+1398 KPDIKRLPCKKEK
-1412 RKVKSEEFC
+1412 

>member
-26 TAYAAKQ
+26 TAYAAKK
-33 DLDQMVEGSFTVDG
+33 DMDEMVEGSFTVDG

-82 AIPEDGFLVKRYTV
+82 AIPEDGSLVKRYTV

-153 TIKEEETVEEKQD
+153 TIKEEETLEEKQD
-166 DITEESKEK
+166 DIAEESKEK

-362 NKQDMCWLE
+362 NQQDMCWLE

-540 LDSYKVSGDAFYK
+540 LDSYKVSGDDFYK

-580 SQIFVRQIKGGGTIE
+580 SQIFVRQIKGEGTIE

-617 KWDFETKKK
+617 KWDFETKNK

-659 KEIMTIKTDEEG
+659 KEIMTIKSDEEG
-671 IASTKNDVLPY
+671 IASTKNAVLPY

-710 KNRELV
+710 KNGELV

-765 KQPVIVEG
+765 KQPVIVDG

-1074 LYWKEAEIAA
+1074 LYWKEAEIAS

-1098 NPEIKTTAYDKETSD
+1098 SPEIKTTAYDKETGD

-1124 IDKVSHQDLIPGK
+1124 IDKVSYQDLIPGK
-1137 EYTIKGTLMDK
+1137 EYTVKGTLMDK

-1244 VTIVDKVEY
+1244 VTIVDKVES

-1273 GKPLLIGGKKVT
+1273 GKPLLIDGKKVT

-1330 HEDIEDIGQT
+1330 HEDIEDMGQT

-1398 KPDIKRLPCKKEKK
+1398 KPDIKRLPCKKEK
-1412 RKVKSEEFC
+1412 

>member
-26 TAYAAKQ
+26 TAYAAKK
-33 DLDQMVEGSFTVDG
+33 DMNQMVEGSFTVDG

-82 AIPEDGFLVKRYTV
+82 AIPEDGSLVKRYTV

-153 TIKEEETVEEKQD
+153 TIKEEETLEEKQD
-166 DITEESKEK
+166 DIAEESKEK

-210 LLASEGSICTIVKGV
+210 PLASEGSICTIVKGV

-362 NKQDMCWLE
+362 NQQDMCWLE

-521 IEAARSWV
+521 IEATRSWV

-540 LDSYKVSGDAFYK
+540 LDSYKVSGDDFYK

-580 SQIFVRQIKGGGTIE
+580 SQIFVRQIKGEGTIE

-617 KWDFETKKK
+617 KWDFETKNK

-635 GAEFTITNQSAKAVI
+635 GAEFTVTNQSAKAVI

-659 KEIMTIKTDEEG
+659 KEIMTIKTGEEG

-691 APDGYLPEGENLTQ
+691 APDGYLPAGENLTQ

-710 KNRELV
+710 KNGELV

-805 QISETKAPVGYLPE
+805 EISETKAPVGYLPE

-1098 NPEIKTTAYDKETSD
+1098 NPEIKTTAYDKETGD

-1137 EYTIKGTLMDK
+1137 EYTVKGTLMDK

-1273 GKPLLIGGKKVT
+1273 GKPLLIDGKKVT
-1285 AEKTFTAKSEA
+1285 TEKTFTAKSEA

-1330 HEDIEDIGQT
+1330 HEDIEDMGQT

-1398 KPDIKRLPCKKEKK
+1398 KPDIKRLPCKKEK
-1412 RKVKSEEFC
+1412 

>member
-26 TAYAAKQ
+26 TAYAAKK
-33 DLDQMVEGSFTVDG
+33 DMNQMVEGSFTVDG

-82 AIPEDGFLVKRYTV
+82 AIPEDGSLVKRYTV

-153 TIKEEETVEEKQD
+153 TIKEEETLEEKQD
-166 DITEESKEK
+166 DIAEESKEK

-362 NKQDMCWLE
+362 NQQDMCWLE

-540 LDSYKVSGDAFYK
+540 LDSYKVSGDDFYK

-580 SQIFVRQIKGGGTIE
+580 SQIFVRQIKGEGTIE

-617 KWDFETKKK
+617 KWDFETKNK

-659 KEIMTIKTDEEG
+659 KEIMTIKTGEEG

-691 APDGYLPEGENLTQ
+691 APDGYLPAGENLTQ

-710 KNRELV
+710 KNGELV

-805 QISETKAPVGYLPE
+805 EISETKAPVGYLPE

-1074 LYWKEAEIAA
+1074 LYWKEAEIAS

-1098 NPEIKTTAYDKETSD
+1098 NPEIKTTAYDKETGD
-1113 HYSYAV
+1113 PYSYAV

-1124 IDKVSHQDLIPGK
+1124 IDKVSYQDLIPGK
-1137 EYTIKGTLMDK
+1137 EYTVKGTLMDK

-1273 GKPLLIGGKKVT
+1273 GKPLLIDGKKVT

-1307 STLGEKEI
+1307 STLGEKGI

-1330 HEDIEDIGQT
+1330 HEDIEDMGQT
-1340 VTLHKEKTVTITS
+1340 VTMHKEKTVTITS

-1398 KPDIKRLPCKKEKK
+1398 KPDIKRLPCKKEK
-1412 RKVKSEEFC
+1412 

>member
-26 TAYAAKQ
+26 TAYAAKK
-33 DLDQMVEGSFTVDG
+33 DMDQMVEGSFTVDG

-75 GNTLRTE
+75 ENTLRTE
-82 AIPEDGFLVKRYTV
+82 AIPEDGSLVKRYTV

-153 TIKEEETVEEKQD
+153 TVKEEETLEEKQD
-166 DITEESKEK
+166 DIAEESKEK

-362 NKQDMCWLE
+362 NQQDMCWLE

-540 LDSYKVSGDAFYK
+540 LDSYKVSGDDFYK

-580 SQIFVRQIKGGGTIE
+580 SQIFVRQIKGEGTIE

-617 KWDFETKKK
+617 KWDFETKNK

-659 KEIMTIKTDEEG
+659 KEIMTIKSDEEG
-671 IASTKNDVLPY
+671 IASIKNAVLPY

-710 KNRELV
+710 KNGELV

-765 KQPVIVEG
+765 KQPVIVDG

-1098 NPEIKTTAYDKETSD
+1098 NPEIKTTAYDKETGD

-1137 EYTIKGTLMDK
+1137 EYTVKGTLMDK

-1273 GKPLLIGGKKVT
+1273 GKPLLIDGKKVT
-1285 AEKTFTAKSEA
+1285 TEKTFTAKSEA

-1330 HEDIEDIGQT
+1330 HEDIEDMGQT

-1398 KPDIKRLPCKKEKK
+1398 KPDIKRLPCKKEK
-1412 RKVKSEEFC
+1412 

>member
-26 TAYAAKQ
+26 TAYAAKK
-33 DLDQMVEGSFTVDG
+33 DMDQMVEGSFTVDG

-82 AIPEDGFLVKRYTV
+82 AIPEDGSLVKRYTV

-153 TIKEEETVEEKQD
+153 TIKEEETLEEKQD
-166 DITEESKEK
+166 DIAEKSKEK

-362 NKQDMCWLE
+362 NQQDMCWLE

-540 LDSYKVSGDAFYK
+540 LDSYKVSGDDFYK

-580 SQIFVRQIKGGGTIE
+580 SQIFVRQIKGEGTIE

-617 KWDFETKKK
+617 KWDFETKNK

-659 KEIMTIKTDEEG
+659 KEIMTIKSDEEG
-671 IASTKNDVLPY
+671 IASIKNAVLPY

-710 KNRELV
+710 KNGELV

-765 KQPVIVEG
+765 KQPVIVDG

-1003 EVFYSNLTPGEE
+1003 EVFYSNLTSGEE

-1098 NPEIKTTAYDKETSD
+1098 NPEIKTTAYDKETGD

-1137 EYTIKGTLMDK
+1137 EYTVKGTLMDK

-1273 GKPLLIGGKKVT
+1273 GKPLLIDGKKVT
-1285 AEKTFTAKSEA
+1285 TEKTFTAKSEA

-1321 FYNGREIAA
+1321 FYNGREITA
-1330 HEDIEDIGQT
+1330 HEDIEDMGQT

-1398 KPDIKRLPCKKEKK
+1398 KPDIKRLPCKKEK
-1412 RKVKSEEFC
+1412 

>member
-26 TAYAAKQ
+26 TAYAAKK
-33 DLDQMVEGSFTVDG
+33 DMNQMVEGSFTVDG

-82 AIPEDGFLVKRYTV
+82 AIPEDGSLVKRYTV

-153 TIKEEETVEEKQD
+153 TIKEEETLEEKQD
-166 DITEESKEK
+166 DIAEESKEK

-362 NKQDMCWLE
+362 NQQDMCWLE

-540 LDSYKVSGDAFYK
+540 LDSYKVSGDDFYK

-580 SQIFVRQIKGGGTIE
+580 SQIFVRQIKGEGTIE

-617 KWDFETKKK
+617 KWDFETKNK

-659 KEIMTIKTDEEG
+659 KEIMTIKTGEEG

-691 APDGYLPEGENLTQ
+691 APDGYLPAGENLTQ

-710 KNRELV
+710 KNGELV

-805 QISETKAPVGYLPE
+805 EISETKAPVGYLPE

-884 FVTDENGYYSTSS
+884 FVTDENGYYSTNS

-1098 NPEIKTTAYDKETSD
+1098 NPEIKTTAYDKETGD

-1137 EYTIKGTLMDK
+1137 EYTVKGTLMDK

-1273 GKPLLIGGKKVT
+1273 GKPLLIDGKKVT
-1285 AEKTFTAKSEA
+1285 TEKTFTAKSEA

-1330 HEDIEDIGQT
+1330 HEDIEDMGQT

-1398 KPDIKRLPCKKEKK
+1398 KPDIKRLPCKKEK
-1412 RKVKSEEFC
+1412 

>member
-26 TAYAAKQ
+26 TAYAAKK
-33 DLDQMVEGSFTVDG
+33 DMDQMVEGSFTVDG

-82 AIPEDGFLVKRYTV
+82 AIPEDGSLVKRYTV

-132 DFENKET
+132 NFENKET

-153 TIKEEETVEEKQD
+153 TIKEKETLEEKQD
-166 DITEESKEK
+166 DIAEESKEK

-190 NQSLGET
+190 NQLLGET

-362 NKQDMCWLE
+362 NQQDMCWLE

-540 LDSYKVSGDAFYK
+540 LDSYKVSGDDFYK

-580 SQIFVRQIKGGGTIE
+580 SQIFVRQIKGEGTIE

-617 KWDFETKKK
+617 KWDFETKNK

-659 KEIMTIKTDEEG
+659 KEIMTIKSDEEG
-671 IASTKNDVLPY
+671 IASTKNAVLPY

-710 KNRELV
+710 KNGELV

-765 KQPVIVEG
+765 KQPVIVDG

-1074 LYWKEAEIAA
+1074 LYWKEAEIAS

-1098 NPEIKTTAYDKETSD
+1098 SPEIKTTAYDKETGD

-1124 IDKVSHQDLIPGK
+1124 IDKVSYQDLIPGK
-1137 EYTIKGTLMDK
+1137 EYTVKGTLMDK

-1273 GKPLLIGGKKVT
+1273 GKPLLIDGKKVT

-1330 HEDIEDIGQT
+1330 HEDIEDMGQT

-1398 KPDIKRLPCKKEKK
+1398 KPDIKRLSCKKEK
-1412 RKVKSEEFC
+1412 

>member
-26 TAYAAKQ
+26 TAYAAKK
-33 DLDQMVEGSFTVDG
+33 DMDQMVEGSFTVDG

-82 AIPEDGFLVKRYTV
+82 AIPEDGSLVKRYTV

-132 DFENKET
+132 NFENKET

-153 TIKEEETVEEKQD
+153 TIKEKETLEEKQD
-166 DITEESKEK
+166 DIAEESKEK

-362 NKQDMCWLE
+362 NQQDMCWLE

-540 LDSYKVSGDAFYK
+540 LDSYKVSGDDFYK

-565 VTIQETKAPSGYLID
+565 LKIHETKAPSVYLID
-580 SQIFVRQIKGGGTIE
+580 SQIFVRQIKGEGTIE

-617 KWDFETKKK
+617 KWDFETKNK

-659 KEIMTIKTDEEG
+659 KEIMTIKSDEEG
-671 IASTKNDVLPY
+671 IASTKNAVLPY

-710 KNRELV
+710 KNGELV

-765 KQPVIVEG
+765 KQPVIVDG

-1074 LYWKEAEIAA
+1074 LYWKEAEIAS

-1098 NPEIKTTAYDKETSD
+1098 SPEIKTTAYDKETGD

-1124 IDKVSHQDLIPGK
+1124 IDKVSYQDLIPGK
-1137 EYTIKGTLMDK
+1137 EYTVKGTLMDK

-1273 GKPLLIGGKKVT
+1273 GKPLLIDGKKVT

-1330 HEDIEDIGQT
+1330 HEDIEDMGQT
-1340 VTLHKEKTVTITS
+1340 VTLNKEKTVTITS

-1398 KPDIKRLPCKKEKK
+1398 KPDIKRLSCKKEK
-1412 RKVKSEEFC
+1412 

>member
-26 TAYAAKQ
+26 TAYAAKK
-33 DLDQMVEGSFTVDG
+33 DMDQMVEGSFTVDG

-82 AIPEDGFLVKRYTV
+82 AIPEDGSLVKRYTV

-153 TIKEEETVEEKQD
+153 TIKEEETLEEKQD
-166 DITEESKEK
+166 DIAEESKEK

-362 NKQDMCWLE
+362 NQQDMCWLE

-540 LDSYKVSGDAFYK
+540 LDSYKVSGDDFYK

-580 SQIFVRQIKGGGTIE
+580 SQIFVRQIKGEGTIE

-617 KWDFETKKK
+617 KWDFETKNK

-659 KEIMTIKTDEEG
+659 KEIMTIKSDEEG
-671 IASTKNDVLPY
+671 IASTKNAVLPY

-710 KNRELV
+710 KNGELV

-728 VIRGGVKIEKW
+728 VIRGGVKIEKL

-765 KQPVIVEG
+765 KQPVIVDG

-1074 LYWKEAEIAA
+1074 LYWKEAEIAS

-1098 NPEIKTTAYDKETSD
+1098 SPEIKTTAYDKETGD

-1124 IDKVSHQDLIPGK
+1124 IDKVSYQDLIPGK
-1137 EYTIKGTLMDK
+1137 EYTVKGTLMDK

-1244 VTIVDKVEY
+1244 VTIVDKVES

-1273 GKPLLIGGKKVT
+1273 GKPLLIDGKKVT
-1285 AEKTFTAKSEA
+1285 AEKTFIAKSEA

-1330 HEDIEDIGQT
+1330 HEDIEDMGQT

-1398 KPDIKRLPCKKEKK
+1398 KPDIKRLPCKKEK
-1412 RKVKSEEFC
+1412 

>member
-26 TAYAAKQ
+26 TAYAAKK
-33 DLDQMVEGSFTVDG
+33 DMDQMVEGSFTVDG

-75 GNTLRTE
+75 ENTLRTE
-82 AIPEDGFLVKRYTV
+82 AIPEDGSLVKRYTV

-153 TIKEEETVEEKQD
+153 TVKEEETLEEKQD
-166 DITEESKEK
+166 DIAEESKEK

-190 NQSLGET
+190 NQSLRET

-362 NKQDMCWLE
+362 NQQDMCWLE

-540 LDSYKVSGDAFYK
+540 LDSYKVSGDDFYK

-580 SQIFVRQIKGGGTIE
+580 SQIFVRQIKGEGTIE

-617 KWDFETKKK
+617 KWDFETKNK

-659 KEIMTIKTDEEG
+659 KEIMTIKSDEEG
-671 IASTKNDVLPY
+671 IASIKNAVLPY

-710 KNRELV
+710 KNGELV

-765 KQPVIVEG
+765 KQPVIVDG

-866 MAHVKFTITSK
+866 IAHVKFTITSK

-1098 NPEIKTTAYDKETSD
+1098 NPEIKTTAYDKETGD

-1137 EYTIKGTLMDK
+1137 EYTVKGTLMDK

-1273 GKPLLIGGKKVT
+1273 GKPLLIDGKKVT

-1307 STLGEKEI
+1307 STLGEKGI

-1330 HEDIEDIGQT
+1330 HEDIEDMGQT
-1340 VTLHKEKTVTITS
+1340 VTMHKEKTVTITS

-1398 KPDIKRLPCKKEKK
+1398 KPDIKRLPCKKEK
-1412 RKVKSEEFC
+1412 

>member
-33 DLDQMVEGSFTVDG
+33 DMDQMVEGSFTVDG

-52 ITDINGEEYM
+52 ITDINGEEYV

-82 AIPEDGFLVKRYTV
+82 AIPEYGSLVKRYMV

-146 EENATEQ
+146 EENVTEQ
-153 TIKEEETVEEKQD
+153 TIKEEETLEEKQD
-166 DITEESKEK
+166 DIAEESKEK

-190 NQSLGET
+190 NQSLGDA
-197 LGTAEIV
+197 LGTVEIV

-210 LLASEGSICTIVKGV
+210 FLASEGSICTIVKGV

-254 KSSPSGPATVSILD
+254 KSSPSGPATVSILE

-362 NKQDMCWLE
+362 NQQDMCWLE

-540 LDSYKVSGDAFYK
+540 LDSYKVSGDDFYK

-580 SQIFVRQIKGGGTIE
+580 SQIFVRQIKGEGTIE

-617 KWDFETKKK
+617 KWDFETKNK

-659 KEIMTIKTDEEG
+659 KEIMTIKSDEEG
-671 IASTKNDVLPY
+671 IASTKNAVLPY

-710 KNRELV
+710 KNGELV
-716 ELNTE
+716 EMNTE

-765 KQPVIVEG
+765 KQPVIVDG

-784 LVTDQEGVALTKN
+784 LVTDQEGVVLTKN

-826 FSIRENGKIVELNTE
+826 FSIRENGKIVELDTE
-841 DTAAQNQVKRGD
+841 DTVAQNQVKRGD

-1028 KALLIEGKE
+1028 TALLIEGKE

-1074 LYWKEAEIAA
+1074 LYWKEAEIAS

-1098 NPEIKTTAYDKETSD
+1098 SPEIKTTAYDKETGD

-1124 IDKVSHQDLIPGK
+1124 IDKVSYQDLIPGK
-1137 EYTIKGTLMDK
+1137 EYTVKGTLMDK

-1273 GKPLLIGGKKVT
+1273 GKPLLIDGKKVT

-1330 HEDIEDIGQT
+1330 HEDIEDMGQT

-1398 KPDIKRLPCKKEKK
+1398 KPDIKRLSCKKEK
-1412 RKVKSEEFC
+1412 

>member
-33 DLDQMVEGSFTVDG
+33 DMDQMVEGSFTVDG

-52 ITDINGEEYM
+52 ITDINGEEYV

-75 GNTLRTE
+75 GNTLQTE
-82 AIPEDGFLVKRYTV
+82 AIPEDGSLVKRYMV
-96 SHTNEEV
+96 SHANEEV

-153 TIKEEETVEEKQD
+153 TIKEEETLEEKQD
-166 DITEESKEK
+166 DIAEESKEK

-190 NQSLGET
+190 NQSLGDA
-197 LGTAEIV
+197 LGTVEIV

-210 LLASEGSICTIVKGV
+210 FLASEGSICTIVKGV

-254 KSSPSGPATVSILD
+254 KSSPSGPATVSILE

-362 NKQDMCWLE
+362 NQQDMCWLE

-425 AVSESIPYGTYWL
+425 AVSESIPYGTYWI

-540 LDSYKVSGDAFYK
+540 LDSYKVSGDDFYK

-580 SQIFVRQIKGGGTIE
+580 SQIFVRQIKGEGTIE

-617 KWDFETKKK
+617 KWDFETKNK

-659 KEIMTIKTDEEG
+659 KEIMTIKTGEEG

-691 APDGYLPEGENLTQ
+691 APDGYLPAGENLTQ

-710 KNRELV
+710 KNGELV

-805 QISETKAPVGYLPE
+805 EISETKAPVGYLPE

-1074 LYWKEAEIAA
+1074 LYWKEAEIAS

-1098 NPEIKTTAYDKETSD
+1098 NPEIKTTAYDKETGD

-1124 IDKVSHQDLIPGK
+1124 IDKVSYQDLIPGK
-1137 EYTIKGTLMDK
+1137 EYTVKGTLMDK

-1273 GKPLLIGGKKVT
+1273 GKPLLIDGKKVT

-1307 STLGEKEI
+1307 STLGEKGI

-1330 HEDIEDIGQT
+1330 HEDIEDMGQT
-1340 VTLHKEKTVTITS
+1340 VTMHKEKTVTITS

-1398 KPDIKRLPCKKEKK
+1398 KPDIKRLPCKKEK
-1412 RKVKSEEFC
+1412 

>member
-26 TAYAAKQ
+26 TAYAAKK
-33 DLDQMVEGSFTVDG
+33 DMDQMVEGSFTVDG

-82 AIPEDGFLVKRYTV
+82 AIPEDGSLVKRYTV

-153 TIKEEETVEEKQD
+153 TIKEEETLEEKQD
-166 DITEESKEK
+166 DIAEESKEK

-362 NKQDMCWLE
+362 NQQDMCWLE
-371 KTGVP
+371 KTGLP

-540 LDSYKVSGDAFYK
+540 LDSYKVSGDDFYK

-580 SQIFVRQIKGGGTIE
+580 SQIFVRQIKGEGTIE

-617 KWDFETKKK
+617 KWDFETKNK

-659 KEIMTIKTDEEG
+659 KEIMTIKSDEEG

-710 KNRELV
+710 KNGELV

-765 KQPVIVEG
+765 KQPVIVDG

-1074 LYWKEAEIAA
+1074 LYWKEAEIAS

-1098 NPEIKTTAYDKETSD
+1098 SPEIKTTAYDKETGD

-1124 IDKVSHQDLIPGK
+1124 IDKVSYQDLIPGK
-1137 EYTIKGTLMDK
+1137 EYTVKGTLMDK

-1244 VTIVDKVEY
+1244 VTIVDKVES

-1273 GKPLLIGGKKVT
+1273 GKPLLIDGKKVT

-1330 HEDIEDIGQT
+1330 HEDIEDMGQT

-1376 YVGLAVL
+1376 LYVGLAVL

-1398 KPDIKRLPCKKEKK
+1398 KPDIKRLPCKKEK
-1412 RKVKSEEFC
+1412 

>member
-26 TAYAAKQ
+26 TAYAAKK
-33 DLDQMVEGSFTVDG
+33 DMDQMVEGSFTVDG

-82 AIPEDGFLVKRYTV
+82 AIPEDGSLVKRYTV

-153 TIKEEETVEEKQD
+153 TIKEEETLEEKQD
-166 DITEESKEK
+166 DIAEESKEK

-362 NKQDMCWLE
+362 NQQDMCWLE

-540 LDSYKVSGDAFYK
+540 LDSYKVSGDDFYK

-580 SQIFVRQIKGGGTIE
+580 SQIFVRQIKGEGTIE

-617 KWDFETKKK
+617 KWDFETKNK

-659 KEIMTIKTDEEG
+659 KEIMTIKSDEEG

-710 KNRELV
+710 KNGELV

-765 KQPVIVEG
+765 KQPVIVDG

-897 SWNPHTQNTNRGEAS
+897 SWNPHTQNTNRGEDS

-1074 LYWKEAEIAA
+1074 LYWKEAEIAS

-1098 NPEIKTTAYDKETSD
+1098 SPEIKTTAYDKETGD

-1124 IDKVSHQDLIPGK
+1124 IDKVSYQDLIPGK
-1137 EYTIKGTLMDK
+1137 EYTVKGTLMDK

-1244 VTIVDKVEY
+1244 VTIVDKVES

-1273 GKPLLIGGKKVT
+1273 GKPLLIDGKKVT

-1330 HEDIEDIGQT
+1330 HEDIEDMGQT

-1376 YVGLAVL
+1376 LYVGLAVL

-1398 KPDIKRLPCKKEKK
+1398 KPDIKRLPCKKEK
-1412 RKVKSEEFC
+1412 